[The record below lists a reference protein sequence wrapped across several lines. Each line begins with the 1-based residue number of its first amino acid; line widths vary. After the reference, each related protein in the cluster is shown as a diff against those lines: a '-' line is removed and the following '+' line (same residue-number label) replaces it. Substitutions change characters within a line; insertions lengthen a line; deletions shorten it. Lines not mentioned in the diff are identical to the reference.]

1 MAVIKSRESSHS
13 QWHLLLTR
21 HYFFIY
27 VDKEDGEIRRFTP
40 KRLPIE
46 NGDYK
51 AILTTPGV
59 MSYLVINPAKGK
71 FGWTKDIARGKRSAK
86 KHFPNCEGIDRKD
99 NYLYFVCKAR
109 KEMFTLNLDDRTY
122 VKTSTESGA
131 LDGQPD
137 QIVRLTDEGHPLLYF
152 TEDVSISGLE
162 FLSFMSFIV
171 VFDHFHHFSRVS
183 WSN

>member
-1 MAVIKSRESSHS
+1 
-13 QWHLLLTR
+13 
-21 HYFFIY
+21 
-27 VDKEDGEIRRFTP
+27 
-40 KRLPIE
+40 
-46 NGDYK
+46 
-51 AILTTPGV
+51 

-152 TEDVSISGLE
+152 TEDVS
-162 FLSFMSFIV
+162 MSCL
-171 VFDHFHHFSRVS
+171 D
-183 WSN
+183 

>member
-1 MAVIKSRESSHS
+1 ML
-13 QWHLLLTR
+13 QHLIPHTL
-21 HYFFIY
+21 FIHEPGFSIFLFY
-27 VDKEDGEIRRFTP
+27 ILDKEDGEIRRFTP
-40 KRLPIE
+40 RRLPIE
-46 NGDYK
+46 NEDFK

-71 FGWTKDIARGKRSAK
+71 FGWTKDIAKGKRSAK

-122 VKTSTESGA
+122 VKTSTVSGA

-152 TEDVSISGLE
+152 TEDVSMSGLE
-162 FLSFMSFIV
+162 EFALLFAQSFV
-171 VFDHFHHFSRVS
+171 LRCHF
-183 WSN
+183 

>member
-1 MAVIKSRESSHS
+1 MAVIKSREASHS
-13 QWHLLLTR
+13 QWHLPLSR
-21 HYFFIY
+21 HYLFIY

-51 AILTTPGV
+51 AILTTPGI

-152 TEDVSISGLE
+152 TEDVS
-162 FLSFMSFIV
+162 MSC
-171 VFDHFHHFSRVS
+171 
-183 WSN
+183 